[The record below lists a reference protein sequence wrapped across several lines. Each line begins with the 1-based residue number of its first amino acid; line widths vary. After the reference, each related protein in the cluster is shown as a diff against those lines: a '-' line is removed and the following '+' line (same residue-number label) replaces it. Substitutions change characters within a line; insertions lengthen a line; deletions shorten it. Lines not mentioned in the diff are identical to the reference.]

1 MSETQTFDCPT
12 PVAVRGTSDICIIGA
27 GSSGVTVAKALKEQG
42 LACDIFEEGSDI
54 GGMWRYEN
62 DNGQSSCYASLHI
75 DTSRPNLSY
84 SDFPI
89 DPSLP
94 DFLSHDQFLKYLEA
108 YADHFGIRQ
117 LVTFGT
123 AVTAVEPVG
132 NRFRVRLSTAQER
145 DYGTVIVAN
154 GHLSD
159 PRMPDFPGSFDGE
172 TIHSHYYRTA
182 APYDGKRVMVVGL
195 GNSAVDIAVDISR
208 RAEHVFIS
216 TRRSA
221 WIMPK
226 YLLGRP
232 VDQVSG
238 FIGRTLGLP
247 TTVTRRV
254 MARLIRLVMGDQR
267 RFGLPQP
274 EHPMWR
280 EHATLSQELLPYI
293 GHGYIS
299 VKPNIREL
307 RGDRVAFV
315 DGTEEVL
322 DAIIYATGYNIAF
335 PFLSRAV
342 FDPDNQAGRLYR
354 RMISLDH
361 PGLIF
366 AGLVQPV
373 GPTIPLVEI
382 QGKWIAG
389 VLSGKIQLP
398 TDDVRQCEVEAHLER
413 QRRIYLNSARYML
426 EVDYRDYSQ
435 EMYGDLRT
443 GRAGGLSEPQAHKSE
458 KSIA

>member
-1 MSETQTFDCPT
+1 
-12 PVAVRGTSDICIIGA
+12 
-27 GSSGVTVAKALKEQG
+27 
-42 LACDIFEEGSDI
+42 
-54 GGMWRYEN
+54 
-62 DNGQSSCYASLHI
+62 
-75 DTSRPNLSY
+75 
-84 SDFPI
+84 
-89 DPSLP
+89 
-94 DFLSHDQFLKYLEA
+94 
-108 YADHFGIRQ
+108 
-117 LVTFGT
+117 
-123 AVTAVEPVG
+123 
-132 NRFRVRLSTAQER
+132 
-145 DYGTVIVAN
+145 
-154 GHLSD
+154 
-159 PRMPDFPGSFDGE
+159 
-172 TIHSHYYRTA
+172 
-182 APYDGKRVMVVGL
+182 
-195 GNSAVDIAVDISR
+195 
-208 RAEHVFIS
+208 
-216 TRRSA
+216 
-221 WIMPK
+221 
-226 YLLGRP
+226 
-232 VDQVSG
+232 
-238 FIGRTLGLP
+238 
-247 TTVTRRV
+247 
-254 MARLIRLVMGDQR
+254 MARLIRLVTGDQR
-267 RFGLPQP
+267 RFGLPKP

-307 RGDRVAFV
+307 RGERVAFV

-342 FDPDNQAGRLYR
+342 FDPDSQAGRLYR
-354 RMISLDH
+354 RMISLNH

-398 TDDVRQCEVEAHLER
+398 TEDVRQCEVEAHLKR

-426 EVDYRDYSQ
+426 EVDYRDYSR

-443 GRAGGLSEPQAHKSE
+443 GHTGGLNEPRAHKPE